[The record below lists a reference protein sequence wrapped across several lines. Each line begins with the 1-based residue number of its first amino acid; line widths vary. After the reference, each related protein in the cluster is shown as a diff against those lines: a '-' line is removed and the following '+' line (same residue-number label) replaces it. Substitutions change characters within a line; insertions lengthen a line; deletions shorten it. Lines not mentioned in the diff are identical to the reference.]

1 MLLLNNALKT
11 LHVHTRRVA
20 SRTVCEYHFPLKR
33 SQCTYHSPTNPT
45 HVNLLTIAS
54 NSKSLLQT
62 KQTHAF
68 ARLNGFLPGS
78 VSLCA
83 TLILRYAG
91 FQEPNACFLLFEQ
104 TINYCHTAFLWNT
117 FIRALSVA
125 CVHDGFVTY
134 NRMVRTG
141 VSPDHHTFPF
151 VLKACANNLELQKGM
166 EIHGHLLKL
175 GFETN
180 VFVVSVI
187 SILQVCRGLAN
198 EVMAKQIH
206 CSAVKIGLD
215 VRVTISNSLIDVY
228 GKCGN
233 VMASRKVFDV
243 MAERDQISWNAIIAS
258 LSHRGCN
265 KDALNMFRLMICA
278 GLTPNSIAISS
289 ILHVLVELELFSL
302 GKEIHGFSLR
312 MGIESDVFVANSL
325 INMYAK
331 SGHPSEASYVFHYMP
346 VKDVV
351 TWNAMITNLTQNGL
365 LFAALELVRAMAV
378 HNKIPDSVTL
388 TSVIP
393 TCARGGFLRQG
404 KEIHAVTIRMG
415 FNFDLF
421 VTNALTDM
429 YAKCGCLDLA
439 QRVFDISL
447 RDELSYNILIASY
460 AETSDCSK
468 SLSLFSEMG
477 LIGMMHDV
485 VSFVGA
491 ISACANLAA
500 IKQGKEI
507 HGVVMRNFFH
517 AHLFVANSLLG
528 FYSRCGRI
536 DIANKIFERIPNK
549 NAASWNTMILG
560 YGMLD
565 QEEMNCI
572 ELWLSRF
579 PKIWG

>member
-83 TLILRYAG
+83 TLILRYAS

-180 VFVVSVI
+180 VFV
-187 SILQVCRGLAN
+187 
-198 EVMAKQIH
+198 
-206 CSAVKIGLD
+206 
-215 VRVTISNSLIDVY
+215 
-228 GKCGN
+228 
-233 VMASRKVFDV
+233 
-243 MAERDQISWNAIIAS
+243 
-258 LSHRGCN
+258 
-265 KDALNMFRLMICA
+265 
-278 GLTPNSIAISS
+278 
-289 ILHVLVELELFSL
+289 
-302 GKEIHGFSLR
+302 
-312 MGIESDVFVANSL
+312 
-325 INMYAK
+325 
-331 SGHPSEASYVFHYMP
+331 GHPSEASYVFHYMP

-560 YGMLD
+560 YGMLEG

-572 ELWLSRF
+572 ELWLSSF
-579 PKIWG
+579 ATSFFVLAFLGYEKSTGKNPATNLQALLGLQNASLLIFVA